1 MRKQLVL
8 KPNVPALGLVQR
20 PSCKSFSAKH
30 GLGKLSLHGIFAVLG
45 VKRRR
50 GGQDLTPR
58 CHHGGLWAGLGWLG
72 ALRVLLLAPAAPVPQ
87 LSVCQET
94 LALPTAG
101 FGLCTRGVHAQ
112 NPQIALWT
120 PHSRADPQ
128 CYQGEGMQ
136 TGL

>member
-1 MRKQLVL
+1 M
-8 KPNVPALGLVQR
+8 
-20 PSCKSFSAKH
+20 
-30 GLGKLSLHGIFAVLG
+30 
-45 VKRRR
+45 
-50 GGQDLTPR
+50 PR
-58 CHHGGLWAGLGWLG
+58 CHHSGLWAGLGWLG
-72 ALRVLLLAPAAPVPQ
+72 VLRVLLLAPAAPVPQ

-120 PHSRADPQ
+120 APSRADPQ
-128 CYQGEGMQ
+128 CYQGERMQ

>member
-1 MRKQLVL
+1 MGFCC
-8 KPNVPALGLVQR
+8 AG
-20 PSCKSFSAKH
+20 SEEEE
-30 GLGKLSLHGIFAVLG
+30 
-45 VKRRR
+45 RRSGFNAQVSSR
-50 GGQDLTPR
+50 
-58 CHHGGLWAGLGWLG
+58 WALGWLG